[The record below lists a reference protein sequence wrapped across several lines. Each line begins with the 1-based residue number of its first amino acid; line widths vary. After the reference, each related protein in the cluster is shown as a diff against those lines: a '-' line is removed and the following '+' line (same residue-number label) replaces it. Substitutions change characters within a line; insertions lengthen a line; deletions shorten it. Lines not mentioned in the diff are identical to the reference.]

1 MELAIITAKQVVIL
15 YCLILAGFAGVK
27 SGVIK
32 PEAKK
37 AFSNLLLYLAV
48 PAMVIHS
55 YISKADRS
63 VLARLPQ
70 TFAFSVLAMLAGL
83 AITMLCTCRIKGK
96 ERPILRFAC
105 IFSNAA
111 YMGFPLIEAL
121 FGAEGLIY
129 ASVYVTV
136 FNILLWTVGFGMI
149 TGTVKPKE
157 VVRTVC
163 TNPVLIAVV
172 IGLVIYLCQI
182 PVPEVI
188 EQPLALIGN
197 MNTPL
202 SMIITGMM
210 IAGSNLAQMLCDRRI
225 LSVVGIR
232 MLLIPAVCFALF
244 FACGFSGMA
253 AGVVL
258 LLEACPSAAITS
270 VFAVQYSYDEEFAA
284 GSVPCFCRECRKP
297 REEVM
302 WKPYGSHMEVIW
314 LEEPG
319 DGMGS
324 RQDKKKERVTWK
336 SDVCIQKEI
345 RMSFRRRWIV
355 CPRREAQ

>member
-32 PEAKK
+32 QEAKK

-70 TFAFSVLAMLAGL
+70 TFAFSVLAILAGL
-83 AITMLCTCRIKGK
+83 AITMLCTCRMKGK

-149 TGTVKPKE
+149 TGTVEPKE

-225 LSVVGIR
+225 LSVMGIR
-232 MLLIPAVCFALF
+232 MLLIPAVCSRCFLH
-244 FACGFSGMA
+244 A
-253 AGVVL
+253 AFPGWL
-258 LLEACPSAAITS
+258 QAWCCCWKHARARRSPPSLRCS
-270 VFAVQYSYDEEFAA
+270 
-284 GSVPCFCRECRKP
+284 
-297 REEVM
+297 
-302 WKPYGSHMEVIW
+302 
-314 LEEPG
+314 
-319 DGMGS
+319 
-324 RQDKKKERVTWK
+324 
-336 SDVCIQKEI
+336 I
-345 RMSFRRRWIV
+345 RMMKNLRRAAWSLRP
-355 CPRREAQ
+355 CSAL

>member
-70 TFAFSVLAMLAGL
+70 TFAFSVLAILAGL
-83 AITMLCTCRIKGK
+83 AITMLCTCRMKGK

-136 FNILLWTVGFGMI
+136 FNILLWTVGFGHDYRNRGAERGRPHSLHKSGADCRGDR
-149 TGTVKPKE
+149 TGD
-157 VVRTVC
+157 
-163 TNPVLIAVV
+163 L
-172 IGLVIYLCQI
+172 
-182 PVPEVI
+182 PVPDSCAGGDRTAVRADRKYEYA
-188 EQPLALIGN
+188 ALHDYYRN
-197 MNTPL
+197 D
-202 SMIITGMM
+202 
-210 IAGSNLAQMLCDRRI
+210 DRRKQSGADA
-225 LSVVGIR
+225 LR
-232 MLLIPAVCFALF
+232 PAHFICDGNPHAADPCRVLRAVFCMRLF
-244 FACGFSGMA
+244 RDGCRRGA
-253 AGVVL
+253 
-258 LLEACPSAAITS
+258 
-270 VFAVQYSYDEEFAA
+270 AA
-284 GSVPCFCRECRKP
+284 GSMPER
-297 REEVM
+297 
-302 WKPYGSHMEVIW
+302 
-314 LEEPG
+314 G
-319 DGMGS
+319 DHLRLCGA
-324 RQDKKKERVTWK
+324 VF
-336 SDVCIQKEI
+336 V
-345 RMSFRRRWIV
+345 
-355 CPRREAQ
+355 

>member
-70 TFAFSVLAMLAGL
+70 TFAFSVLAILARL
-83 AITMLCTCRIKGK
+83 AITMLCTCRMKGK

-121 FGAEGLIY
+121 FSAEGLIY

-136 FNILLWTVGFGMI
+136 FNILLWKTTI
-149 TGTVKPKE
+149 SE
-157 VVRTVC
+157 
-163 TNPVLIAVV
+163 LILRRSYTQQVFPR
-172 IGLVIYLCQI
+172 LRSR
-182 PVPEVI
+182 EH
-188 EQPLALIGN
+188 LI
-197 MNTPL
+197 
-202 SMIITGMM
+202 
-210 IAGSNLAQMLCDRRI
+210 
-225 LSVVGIR
+225 V
-232 MLLIPAVCFALF
+232 
-244 FACGFSGMA
+244 
-253 AGVVL
+253 
-258 LLEACPSAAITS
+258 
-270 VFAVQYSYDEEFAA
+270 
-284 GSVPCFCRECRKP
+284 
-297 REEVM
+297 
-302 WKPYGSHMEVIW
+302 
-314 LEEPG
+314 
-319 DGMGS
+319 
-324 RQDKKKERVTWK
+324 
-336 SDVCIQKEI
+336 
-345 RMSFRRRWIV
+345 
-355 CPRREAQ
+355 

>member
-32 PEAKK
+32 QEAKK

-70 TFAFSVLAMLAGL
+70 TFALSVLAILAGL
-83 AITMLCTCRIKGK
+83 AITMLCTCRMKGK

-136 FNILLWTVGFGMI
+136 FNILLWTAGFGMI
-149 TGTVKPKE
+149 TGTVEPKE

-210 IAGSNLAQMLCDRRI
+210 IAGSNLAQIALRPAHFICGGNPHAADPCRVLRAVFCMRLFRDGCRR
-225 LSVVGIR
+225 G
-232 MLLIPAVCFALF
+232 A
-244 FACGFSGMA
+244 
-253 AGVVL
+253 
-258 LLEACPSAAITS
+258 
-270 VFAVQYSYDEEFAA
+270 AA
-284 GSVPCFCRECRKP
+284 GSMPER
-297 REEVM
+297 
-302 WKPYGSHMEVIW
+302 
-314 LEEPG
+314 G
-319 DGMGS
+319 DHLRLCGA
-324 RQDKKKERVTWK
+324 VF
-336 SDVCIQKEI
+336 V
-345 RMSFRRRWIV
+345 
-355 CPRREAQ
+355 

>member
-70 TFAFSVLAMLAGL
+70 TFAFSVLAILAGL
-83 AITMLCTCRIKGK
+83 AITMLCTCRMKGK

-121 FGAEGLIY
+121 FSAEGLIY

-149 TGTVKPKE
+149 TGTVEPKE

-210 IAGSNLAQMLCDRRI
+210 
-225 LSVVGIR
+225 
-232 MLLIPAVCFALF
+232 LIPAVCFALF

-284 GSVPCFCRECRKP
+284 GSV
-297 REEVM
+297 
-302 WKPYGSHMEVIW
+302 VITT
-314 LEEPG
+314 LLSIVILPVCAMLLPG
-319 DGMGS
+319 M
-324 RQDKKKERVTWK
+324 
-336 SDVCIQKEI
+336 
-345 RMSFRRRWIV
+345 
-355 CPRREAQ
+355 

>member
-70 TFAFSVLAMLAGL
+70 TFAFSVLAILAGL
-83 AITMLCTCRIKGK
+83 AITMLCTCRMKGK

-121 FGAEGLIY
+121 FSAEGLIY

-149 TGTVKPKE
+149 TGTVEPKE

-172 IGLVIYLCQI
+172 IGLDL
-182 PVPEVI
+182 PVPDSCAGGDRTAARADRKYEYA
-188 EQPLALIGN
+188 ALHDYYRN
-197 MNTPL
+197 D
-202 SMIITGMM
+202 
-210 IAGSNLAQMLCDRRI
+210 DRRKQSGADA
-225 LSVVGIR
+225 LR
-232 MLLIPAVCFALF
+232 PAHFICDGNPHAADPCRVLRAVFCMRLF
-244 FACGFSGMA
+244 RDGCRRGA
-253 AGVVL
+253 
-258 LLEACPSAAITS
+258 
-270 VFAVQYSYDEEFAA
+270 AA
-284 GSVPCFCRECRKP
+284 GSMPER
-297 REEVM
+297 
-302 WKPYGSHMEVIW
+302 
-314 LEEPG
+314 G
-319 DGMGS
+319 DHLRLCGA
-324 RQDKKKERVTWK
+324 VF
-336 SDVCIQKEI
+336 V
-345 RMSFRRRWIV
+345 
-355 CPRREAQ
+355 

>member
-32 PEAKK
+32 QEAKK

-70 TFAFSVLAMLAGL
+70 TFALSVLAILAGL
-83 AITMLCTCRIKGK
+83 AITMLCTCRMKGK

-188 EQPLALIGN
+188 E
-197 MNTPL
+197 
-202 SMIITGMM
+202 
-210 IAGSNLAQMLCDRRI
+210 
-225 LSVVGIR
+225 
-232 MLLIPAVCFALF
+232 
-244 FACGFSGMA
+244 
-253 AGVVL
+253 
-258 LLEACPSAAITS
+258 
-270 VFAVQYSYDEEFAA
+270 
-284 GSVPCFCRECRKP
+284 
-297 REEVM
+297 
-302 WKPYGSHMEVIW
+302 
-314 LEEPG
+314 
-319 DGMGS
+319 
-324 RQDKKKERVTWK
+324 
-336 SDVCIQKEI
+336 
-345 RMSFRRRWIV
+345 
-355 CPRREAQ
+355 